1 MAAIAAGVGL
11 LVVCGSS
18 SAAAAMMMMGGD
30 DKKKK
35 DDESESESESESD
48 SDSDSDSES
57 DDEDAAPA
65 APVGTP
71 SQIEAS
77 NPETFTSASVFTKM
91 ATSRLDGVKSGYP
104 YSQFFVDVPANAV
117 EECKAACKDNSLCP
131 GFSVDWHTGNNVNC
145 MIYKENNGEGQA
157 ASCTHKPF
165 SANCRRDVRGKP
177 GVTEGGL
184 WWRGTRTTT

>member
-18 SAAAAMMMMGGD
+18 SAAAAMMMGGD

-35 DDESESESESESD
+35 DDDSESESD
-48 SDSDSDSES
+48 SDSDSESESDS
-57 DDEDAAPA
+57 DDEDAAPV

>member
-18 SAAAAMMMMGGD
+18 SAAAAMMMGGGD

-35 DDESESESESESD
+35 DDDSESD

-57 DDEDAAPA
+57 ESESDDEDA

>member
-1 MAAIAAGVGL
+1 MYIPNKMSMPMIAAGVGL
-11 LVVCGSS
+11 LVVCSSS
-18 SAAAAMMMMGGD
+18 SAAAMMMNTKKEDEDDDSSGGGGGGGGGD
-30 DKKKK
+30 D
-35 DDESESESESESD
+35 
-48 SDSDSDSES
+48 
-57 DDEDAAPA
+57 EDA

-77 NPETFTSASVFTKM
+77 NPETFTSASVFTKI
-91 ATSRLDGVKSGYP
+91 ATSRLDGVNSGYP

-131 GFSVDWHTGNNVNC
+131 GFSVDWHTGDNVNC
-145 MIYKENNGEGQA
+145 MIYKENNGEGEA

-165 SANCRRDVRGKP
+165 PANCRRDVRGKP
-177 GVTEGGL
+177 DVTEGGL

>member
-18 SAAAAMMMMGGD
+18 SAAAAMMMGGKEKED
-30 DKKKK
+30 PAAGAGAGAGA
-35 DDESESESESESD
+35 D
-48 SDSDSDSES
+48 SDSESES

-77 NPETFTSASVFTKM
+77 NPETFTSGSVFTKM

-131 GFSVDWHTGNNVNC
+131 GFSVDWHTGDNVNC

>member
-18 SAAAAMMMMGGD
+18 SAAAAMMMGGKEKED
-30 DKKKK
+30 PVVAD
-35 DDESESESESESD
+35 SD
-48 SDSDSDSES
+48 SDSDSESES

-77 NPETFTSASVFTKM
+77 NPETFTSGSVFTKM

-104 YSQFFVDVPANAV
+104 YSQFFVDVPANA
-117 EECKAACKDNSLCP
+117 
-131 GFSVDWHTGNNVNC
+131 
-145 MIYKENNGEGQA
+145 
-157 ASCTHKPF
+157 
-165 SANCRRDVRGKP
+165 
-177 GVTEGGL
+177 
-184 WWRGTRTTT
+184 

>member
-35 DDESESESESESD
+35 DDDSESD
-48 SDSDSDSES
+48 SDSDSD
-57 DDEDAAPA
+57 DEDAAPVAPVAPVAPA

-131 GFSVDWHTGNNVNC
+131 GFSVDWHTGDNVNC

-165 SANCRRDVRGKP
+165 PANCRRDVRGKP

-184 WWRGTRTTT
+184 WWRGTRTTA